1 MQYIDVIVSILAGLV
16 VCIPVVVK
24 LGQTVTAAIQ
34 EKNWARIVEIAIDFM
49 EKAET
54 MFSTG
59 AERKTWVMEMV
70 SAAAGQIDYN
80 YDADSEKKVS
90 DLVDAVCRTAKK
102 INVEG

>member
-24 LGQTVTAAIQ
+24 LGQTVHAAIQ
-34 EKNWARIVEIAIDFM
+34 EKNWARLLEIAMDFM

-54 MFSTG
+54 MFTTG
-59 AERKTWVMEMV
+59 AERKVWVMEMV

-80 YDADSEKKVS
+80 YDADAEKKVS

-102 INVEG
+102 INTEG